1 MKRRIK
7 NFMHQLFIGAGT
19 VRPKSFLLV
28 TPFEGE
34 LIVDD
39 ESDSSTELYKK
50 MDFEHSQRVVSREEY
65 EATNLKEL

>member
-34 LIVDD
+34 LVVEA
-39 ESDSSTELYKK
+39 ESDDSSELYRK
-50 MDFEHSQRVVSREEY
+50 MELDSAQRVVSREEY
-65 EATNLKEL
+65 EATNLKEN